1 VTRFAR
7 PATEAG
13 VIEPRSGATPER
25 PSGRPTLARLVG
37 AAGMVVLTAVLYW
50 LLTDAS
56 FRVTEAS
63 VSFEGLRHADE
74 AAVRDHLSG
83 LEREPNVFRVRASEI
98 VDDLHALPEVAA
110 AAATVTLPARVSVRV
125 TEREPIFTWQDGKT
139 AWLIDA
145 EGMLFARVPLAD
157 AAPGG
162 AASPG
167 AGTSTDAAASPAV
180 RPSSASSAVPSA
192 SLAASTSP
200 TASPDGPALAG
211 AGVTAGLPD
220 VSDGHLPVVEDSRL
234 PAQPPA
240 VGSFLPAIDVAVIR
254 QLLALTPE
262 SLDSRASELQLRV
275 DEYDGYVLSSD
286 RGWQAVFGH
295 YTPTLQPPTVV
306 ARQVQCLRWLLA
318 ADERRLERV
327 RLAVSDDGCGTFT
340 LFGQP
345 DKARSP

>member
-1 VTRFAR
+1 MTRFAR

-25 PSGRPTLARLVG
+25 PSGHPTLARLVG

-98 VDDLHALPEVAA
+98 VDDLHALPEVAS

-125 TEREPIFTWQDGKT
+125 AERQPIFTWQDGET

-145 EGMLFARVPLAD
+145 QGMLFAPVPLAD

-162 AASPG
+162 VASPG
-167 AGTSTDAAASPAV
+167 AGTSTAAAASPDTRA
-180 RPSSASSAVPSA
+180 SAAPSA
-192 SLAASTSP
+192 SLATPASP
-200 TASPDGPALAG
+200 TASPDASAAAG
-211 AGVTAGLPD
+211 AGVTANLLD
-220 VSDGHLPVVEDSRL
+220 FSDGQPPVVEDSRL

-262 SLDSRASELQLRV
+262 SLGSRAADLQLRV

>member
-1 VTRFAR
+1 MTRFAR

-13 VIEPRSGATPER
+13 IIEPRSGATPER
-25 PSGRPTLARLVG
+25 PAGHPTTARLVG

-63 VSFEGLRHADE
+63 VSVEGLHHADE

-98 VDDLHALPEVAA
+98 VDDLHALPEVAS
-110 AAATVTLPARVSVRV
+110 AAATVTLPARVSVRI
-125 TEREPIFTWQDGKT
+125 TEREPIFTWQDGET

-145 EGMLFARVPLAD
+145 DGMLFAPVPLAD
-157 AAPGG
+157 APTGG
-162 AASPG
+162 VASPG
-167 AGTSTDAAASPAV
+167 AATSTQAAASPAAG
-180 RPSSASSAVPSA
+180 PSPASSAAPAA
-192 SLAASTSP
+192 SLAASTWP
-200 TASPDGPALAG
+200 TASPDVSAPAT
-211 AGVTAGLPD
+211 AGVTANLLD

-240 VGSFLPAIDVAVIR
+240 IGSYLPAIDVAVIR

-262 SLDSRASELQLRV
+262 SLGSRASELQLRV
-275 DEYDGYVLSSD
+275 DEYDGYVVSSD

-306 ARQVQCLRWLLA
+306 ARQVQCLRSLLA